1 VDKSLYI
8 LRLAIGAIVVLGGGW
23 GFHLMNISSCIA
35 QSSLHTI
42 PSDLEMISN
51 TGRISWG
58 ERATITLRLGLEL
71 GENSTGWPIWE
82 DTIPGGLEIL
92 STSKIDTILP
102 QKDDPD
108 QWDMIVE
115 QSWEVTAWDSGYV
128 VIPEIEVMGEKSA
141 PVMIQVVPTRTG
153 EAPEMMPAAEIIN
166 IEWTLWDRI
175 EKAAPYVLKALAAL
189 LLALGLFYLL
199 KKVKRK
205 KRVEIEMVVPDIP
218 PHITALEKL
227 RKLEERKGWT
237 KGEAKS
243 FHVQLSEIIRT
254 YIDARFSISSL
265 ESTTREAAAQID
277 LLDISQSDKSNL
289 ISALRLGD
297 KIKFAKHTA
306 RTDDHIKVINTCIEF
321 VENTME
327 NPES

>member
-1 VDKSLYI
+1 MN
-8 LRLAIGAIVVLGGGW
+8 LGK
-23 GFHLMNISSCIA
+23 CIA
-35 QSSLHTI
+35 QSSLYTV
-42 PSDLEMISN
+42 PSDLELISD

-71 GENSTGWPIWE
+71 GDKSTGWPIWE

-102 QKDDPD
+102 KNDDPD
-108 QWDMIVE
+108 QWDMIME
-115 QSWEVTAWDSGYV
+115 QSWVVTAWDSGYV
-128 VIPEIEVMGEKSA
+128 VIPEIEVLGEKSA

-153 EAPEMMPAAEIIN
+153 ESPEMMSAAEIIK
-166 IEWTLWDRI
+166 IEWTFWERI
-175 EKAAPYVLKALAAL
+175 EKAAPYVLKVLAVIL
-189 LLALGLFYLL
+189 LILGLIYLL

-205 KRVEIEMVVPDIP
+205 EPKEIEIVVPDIP
-218 PHITALEKL
+218 PHITALKKL
-227 RKLEERKGWT
+227 KELEERKSWA

-243 FHVQLSEIIRT
+243 FHVQLSEIVRT

-265 ESTTREAAAQID
+265 ESTTREAAVQID

-306 RTDDHIKVINTCIEF
+306 RIDDHIKVINTCIEF
-321 VENTME
+321 VENTMV

>member
-1 VDKSLYI
+1 
-8 LRLAIGAIVVLGGGW
+8 
-23 GFHLMNISSCIA
+23 
-35 QSSLHTI
+35 
-42 PSDLEMISN
+42 
-51 TGRISWG
+51 
-58 ERATITLRLGLEL
+58 
-71 GENSTGWPIWE
+71 
-82 DTIPGGLEIL
+82 
-92 STSKIDTILP
+92 
-102 QKDDPD
+102 
-108 QWDMIVE
+108 
-115 QSWEVTAWDSGYV
+115 
-128 VIPEIEVMGEKSA
+128 EIEVMGEKSA

-175 EKAAPYVLKALAAL
+175 EKAAPYVLKVLAAL
-189 LLALGLFYLL
+189 MLALGLIYLL

-205 KRVEIEMVVPDIP
+205 ESVEIEMVVPDIP

-227 RKLEERKGWT
+227 RKLEERKGWS

-277 LLDISQSDKSNL
+277 LLDIAQSDKSNL

-306 RTDDHIKVINTCIEF
+306 RTDDHIKVIKTCIEF
-321 VENTME
+321 VENTIG
-327 NPES
+327 NSES

>member
-1 VDKSLYI
+1 MDKSLYI
-8 LRLAIGAIVVLGGGW
+8 LRHTIGVLLVLGCSCGLN
-23 GFHLMNISSCIA
+23 LMNLGKCIA
-35 QSSLHTI
+35 QSSLHTV
-42 PSDLEMISN
+42 PSDLELMSD

-58 ERATITLRLGLEL
+58 ERATLTLRLGLEL
-71 GENSTGWPIWE
+71 GDNSSGWPIWE

-115 QSWEVTAWDSGYV
+115 QSWVVTAWDSGYV

-153 EAPEMMPAAEIIN
+153 EAPEMMPAAEIIK
-166 IEWTLWDRI
+166 IEWTFWDRI
-175 EKAAPYVLKALAAL
+175 EKAAPYLLKILAVL
-189 LLALGLFYLL
+189 LLALGLIYLL
-199 KKVKRK
+199 KKIKRK
-205 KRVEIEMVVPDIP
+205 ERKEIEMVVPDIP
-218 PHITALEKL
+218 PHITALKKL
-227 RKLEERKGWT
+227 RELEERKSWA

-243 FHVQLSEIIRT
+243 FHVQLSEIVRT

-265 ESTTREAAAQID
+265 ESTTREAAGQID

-306 RTDDHIKVINTCIEF
+306 RIDDHIKVINTCIEF
-321 VENTME
+321 VENTMV

>member
-1 VDKSLYI
+1 VDKSSYI
-8 LRLAIGAIVVLGGGW
+8 LRLTIGVIVVLVGGW
-23 GFHLMNISSCIA
+23 GVNLMNISKCIA
-35 QSSLHTI
+35 QSALHTI
-42 PSDLEMISN
+42 PSDLEMISD

>member
-1 VDKSLYI
+1 MD
-8 LRLAIGAIVVLGGGW
+8 
-23 GFHLMNISSCIA
+23 ISKCVA

-42 PSDLEMISN
+42 PSDLEMISD

-71 GENSTGWPIWE
+71 GEKSTGWPIWE

-115 QSWEVTAWDSGYV
+115 QSWVVTAWDSGYV

-153 EAPEMMPAAEIIN
+153 EAPEMMPAAEIIK
-166 IEWTLWDRI
+166 IEWTFWDRI
-175 EKAAPYVLKALAAL
+175 EKAAPYVLKVLAAL
-189 LLALGLFYLL
+189 LFALGLIYLL

-205 KRVEIEMVVPDIP
+205 ERVEIEMVVPDIP

-227 RKLEERKGWT
+227 RELEERKGWT

-306 RTDDHIKVINTCIEF
+306 RTDDHIKVIKTCIEF

>member
-1 VDKSLYI
+1 MDKSSYI
-8 LRLAIGAIVVLGGGW
+8 LRLTIGVIVVLVGGW
-23 GFHLMNISSCIA
+23 GVNLMNISKCIA

-42 PSDLEMISN
+42 PSDLEMISD

-82 DTIPGGLEIL
+82 DTIPGGFEIL

-115 QSWEVTAWDSGYV
+115 QSWVVTAWDSGYV
-128 VIPEIEVMGEKSA
+128 TIPEIEVMGAKSA

-153 EAPEMMPAAEIIN
+153 EAPEMMPAAEIIK
-166 IEWTLWDRI
+166 IEWTFWDRI
-175 EKAAPYVLKALAAL
+175 EKAAPYVLKVLAAL
-189 LLALGLFYLL
+189 LFALGLIYLL

-205 KRVEIEMVVPDIP
+205 ERVEIEMVVPDIP

-277 LLDISQSDKSNL
+277 LLDIAQSDKSNL

-321 VENTME
+321 VENTIG

>member
-1 VDKSLYI
+1 MDKSSYI
-8 LRLAIGAIVVLGGGW
+8 LRLTIGVIVVLGGGW
-23 GFHLMNISSCIA
+23 GFNLMDISKCIA

-42 PSDLEMISN
+42 PSDLEMISD

-71 GENSTGWPIWE
+71 GEKSTGWPIWE

-115 QSWEVTAWDSGYV
+115 QSWVVTAWDSGYV

-153 EAPEMMPAAEIIN
+153 EAPEMMPAAEIIK
-166 IEWTLWDRI
+166 IEWTFWDRL
-175 EKAAPYVLKALAAL
+175 EKAAPYVLKVLAAL
-189 LLALGLFYLL
+189 LFALGLIYLL

-205 KRVEIEMVVPDIP
+205 ERVEIEMVVPDIP

-227 RKLEERKGWT
+227 RELEERKGWT

-277 LLDISQSDKSNL
+277 MLDISQSDKSNL

-321 VENTME
+321 VENTMV

>member
-1 VDKSLYI
+1 MDKSSYI
-8 LRLAIGAIVVLGGGW
+8 LRLTIGVIVVLGGGW
-23 GFHLMNISSCIA
+23 GFNLMDISKCVA

-42 PSDLEMISN
+42 PSDLEMISD

-71 GENSTGWPIWE
+71 GEKSTGWPIWE

-115 QSWEVTAWDSGYV
+115 QSWVVTAWDSGYV

-153 EAPEMMPAAEIIN
+153 EAPEMMPAAEIIK
-166 IEWTLWDRI
+166 IEWTFWDRI
-175 EKAAPYVLKALAAL
+175 EKAAPYVLKVLAAL
-189 LLALGLFYLL
+189 LFALGLIYLL

-205 KRVEIEMVVPDIP
+205 ERVEIEMVVPDIP

-227 RKLEERKGWT
+227 RELEERKGWT

-306 RTDDHIKVINTCIEF
+306 RTDDHIKVIKTCIEF

>member
-8 LRLAIGAIVVLGGGW
+8 LRLTIGAIVVLGGGW

-227 RKLEERKGWT
+227 RKLEERKGWI

-277 LLDISQSDKSNL
+277 LLDISQSNKSNL

>member
-1 VDKSLYI
+1 MDKSLYI
-8 LRLAIGAIVVLGGGW
+8 LRLTIGVIVVLGGSW
-23 GFHLMNISSCIA
+23 GFNLMNLGKCIA
-35 QSSLHTI
+35 QSSLYTI
-42 PSDLEMISN
+42 PSDLELISD

-71 GENSTGWPIWE
+71 GGNSSGWPIWE

-115 QSWEVTAWDSGYV
+115 QSWVVTAWDSGYV
-128 VIPEIEVMGEKSA
+128 VIPEIEVMGEKSS

-153 EAPEMMPAAEIIN
+153 EATEMMPAAEIIK

-175 EKAAPYVLKALAAL
+175 EKAAPYVLKVLAAL
-189 LLALGLFYLL
+189 LFALGLIYLL

-205 KRVEIEMVVPDIP
+205 ERVEIEMVVPDIP

-227 RKLEERKGWT
+227 RKLEERKGWA

-243 FHVQLSEIIRT
+243 FHVQLSEIVRT

-277 LLDISQSDKSNL
+277 LLDISQSDKRNL

-306 RTDDHIKVINTCIEF
+306 RIDDHIKVINTCIEF
-321 VENTME
+321 VENTMV

>member
-1 VDKSLYI
+1 MDKSSYI
-8 LRLAIGAIVVLGGGW
+8 LRLTIGVIVVLGGGW
-23 GFHLMNISSCIA
+23 GFNLMDISKCVA

-42 PSDLEMISN
+42 PSDLEMISD

-71 GENSTGWPIWE
+71 GEKSTGWPIWE

-115 QSWEVTAWDSGYV
+115 QSWVVTAWDSGYV

-153 EAPEMMPAAEIIN
+153 EAPEMMPAAEIIK
-166 IEWTLWDRI
+166 IEWTFWDRL
-175 EKAAPYVLKALAAL
+175 EKAAPYVLKVLAAL
-189 LLALGLFYLL
+189 LFALGLIYLL

-205 KRVEIEMVVPDIP
+205 ERVEIEMVVPDIP

-227 RKLEERKGWT
+227 RELEERKGWS

-243 FHVQLSEIIRT
+243 FHVQL
-254 YIDARFSISSL
+254 
-265 ESTTREAAAQID
+265 
-277 LLDISQSDKSNL
+277 
-289 ISALRLGD
+289 
-297 KIKFAKHTA
+297 
-306 RTDDHIKVINTCIEF
+306 
-321 VENTME
+321 
-327 NPES
+327 

>member
-1 VDKSLYI
+1 
-8 LRLAIGAIVVLGGGW
+8 
-23 GFHLMNISSCIA
+23 
-35 QSSLHTI
+35 
-42 PSDLEMISN
+42 MISN

-227 RKLEERKGWT
+227 RKLEERKGWI

>member
-1 VDKSLYI
+1 VDKSSYI
-8 LRLAIGAIVVLGGGW
+8 LRLTIGVIVVLGGGW
-23 GFHLMNISSCIA
+23 GFNLMDISKCVA

-42 PSDLEMISN
+42 PSDLEMISD

-71 GENSTGWPIWE
+71 GEKSTGWPIWE

-115 QSWEVTAWDSGYV
+115 QSWVVTAWDSGYV

-153 EAPEMMPAAEIIN
+153 EAPEMMPAAEIIK
-166 IEWTLWDRI
+166 IEWTFWDRI
-175 EKAAPYVLKALAAL
+175 EKAAPYVLKVLAAL
-189 LLALGLFYLL
+189 LFALGLIYLL

-205 KRVEIEMVVPDIP
+205 ERVEIEMVVPDIP
-218 PHITALEKL
+218 PHFTALEKL
-227 RKLEERKGWT
+227 RELEERKGWT

-306 RTDDHIKVINTCIEF
+306 RTDDHIKVIKTCIEF

>member
-1 VDKSLYI
+1 
-8 LRLAIGAIVVLGGGW
+8 
-23 GFHLMNISSCIA
+23 
-35 QSSLHTI
+35 
-42 PSDLEMISN
+42 MISN

-306 RTDDHIKVINTCIEF
+306 RTEDHIKVINTCIEF